1 MCVSEQAD
9 SGEFTSLDTAK
20 VLARTCACVSRSTG
34 MTDTQTATPTTVP
47 PVSAAATAAQNTQP
61 TAAPIVVMP
70 AAPPLAPL
78 QIDVVWGDITRVP
91 GDLYAVGHYN
101 GVEPQGAELALD
113 RHVVS
118 RIPQARRGSERL
130 TLTRLSHLGQ
140 LAPDFGDIEFF
151 PGEQRNDPSNA
162 VTVALVGMGFPGT
175 YTRARHRDLLARM
188 AVKVMSLPDV
198 RILNMVLIGSGEGT
212 LRVWEALDGLLAA
225 MVSFAPALEE
235 GVPSRLSTLNI
246 VERDLGKA
254 RAIHAELI
262 ARIKWYAPMLAA
274 EHVDVRVS
282 PEVSAV
288 PDKENKHCQL
298 SQANLFAL
306 LMAAASTPNGQDA
319 ARALLERVDT
329 AGDAHA
335 TVTIDQMTL
344 ALRDAGEELKEQ
356 FDRIEKRAA
365 DTLSVEERVKSGL
378 TVPSRPLARPQRPVD
393 LLRVRVEGFDGAY
406 GDTPVRLSYV
416 RAPDGVRVAAITDMA
431 TVAQRVIPVDF
442 ALIHEQIELI
452 QRDGPEATEDQ
463 VMQAARLL
471 RRLLV
476 PPDLR
481 ALLTGASQ
489 LVLDVDRDMAAVPW
503 EVMQVDSDDIMS
515 SGPETEAAMVHLG
528 LARPVARQLRT
539 SLSPSSAQFS
549 MMRGPLRAL
558 IVGDPGDVA
567 RGESLPGARA
577 EALAMEKL
585 LKSLNVEVKLLLGA
599 QGNSDGRDPA
609 TRSSVIDLL
618 SRRAPPYDILHY
630 CGHGVFD
637 PADASE
643 SGWLFA
649 DGVLGPNELRLAL
662 ESGAPPLILANACLS
677 GRLAEPKAKDG
688 ARTADT
694 WSEHGLVPGLADAV
708 LQFGARNFIGTCR
721 EISDEGAV
729 KFADVFYRR
738 VVPAASDAESVG
750 SALLAARDALYLE
763 RKKYGSL
770 WATYQHYGN
779 PAWRLRPTMP
789 ALDTESTMV

>member
-1 MCVSEQAD
+1 M
-9 SGEFTSLDTAK
+9 
-20 VLARTCACVSRSTG
+20 
-34 MTDTQTATPTTVP
+34 
-47 PVSAAATAAQNTQP
+47 
-61 TAAPIVVMP
+61 
-70 AAPPLAPL
+70 
-78 QIDVVWGDITRVP
+78 P

-118 RIPQARRGSERL
+118 RLPLARRGSERL

-140 LAPDFGDIEFF
+140 LAPDFGDVEFF
-151 PGEQRNDPSNA
+151 PGEQRGDKDTA
-162 VTVALVGMGFPGT
+162 VTVALIGMGFPGT
-175 YTRARHRDLLARM
+175 YTRARHRDLMARM

-225 MVSFAPALEE
+225 MLSFAPALEE
-235 GVPSRLSTLNI
+235 GVPSRLTTLHI

-254 RAIHAELI
+254 RAIHAELV
-262 ARIKWYAPMLAA
+262 ARAAWYAPMLAA
-274 EHVDVRVS
+274 EHVAVTVA
-282 PEVSAV
+282 PEVASV
-288 PDKENKHCQL
+288 PDPENKHCQL

-306 LMAAASTPNGQDA
+306 LMAAASTEHGHDA

-329 AGDAHA
+329 AGDAHKDI
-335 TVTIDQMTL
+335 TIDQMTL
-344 ALRDAGEELKEQ
+344 ALKDAGETLASQ
-356 FDRIEKRAA
+356 FAEIERRST
-365 DTLSVEERVKSGL
+365 DTLSPEERAKSGL
-378 TVPSRPLARPQRPVD
+378 TVPSRPLARPLRPVD

-406 GDTPVRLSYV
+406 SDTPVRLSYV

-452 QRDGPEATEDQ
+452 QRDDPEATEEQ

-471 RRLLV
+471 RRILV

-503 EVMQVDSDDIMS
+503 EVMQVDADDIMN
-515 SGPETEAAMVHLG
+515 SGPDTEAAMVHLG
-528 LARPVARQLRT
+528 LARPVSRQLRT
-539 SLSPSSAQFS
+539 SLSQSSAQIS
-549 MMRGPLRAL
+549 MARGPLRAL
-558 IVGDPGDVA
+558 IIGDPGDPD
-567 RGESLPGARA
+567 RGESLPGARM
-577 EALAMEKL
+577 EALAMEAL
-585 LKSLNVEVKLLLGA
+585 LKSLNVDVKLLLGT
-599 QGNSDGRDPA
+599 QGRSDGREPA

-618 SRRAPPYDILHY
+618 SRRSPPYDILHY

-649 DGVLGPNELRLAL
+649 DGVLGPNEMRLAL

-677 GRLAEPKAKDG
+677 GRLAEPKSKDG
-688 ARTADT
+688 ARIADS

-721 EISDEGAV
+721 EISDDGAV
-729 KFADVFYRR
+729 KFAEVFYRR
-738 VVPAASDAESVG
+738 VVPSTSDAESVG
-750 SALLAARDALYLE
+750 SALLAARDVLYLA
-763 RKKYGSL
+763 RKQYGSL

-789 ALDTESTMV
+789 ALDTESTLV

>member
-1 MCVSEQAD
+1 MA
-9 SGEFTSLDTAK
+9 
-20 VLARTCACVSRSTG
+20 
-34 MTDTQTATPTTVP
+34 DTQTAVPTTVP
-47 PVSAAATAAQNTQP
+47 TASAAP
-61 TAAPIVVMP
+61 TAAPIVLP
-70 AAPPLAPL
+70 TAAPALAPL
-78 QIDVVWGDITRVP
+78 QIEVVWGDITRVP

-118 RIPQARRGSERL
+118 RIPQARRSSERL

-140 LAPDFGDIEFF
+140 LAPDFGDVEFF
-151 PGEQRNDPSNA
+151 PGEQRGDPNTA
-162 VTVALVGMGFPGT
+162 VTVALAGMGFPGT
-175 YTRARHRDLLARM
+175 YTRARHRDLMSRM

-225 MVSFAPALEE
+225 MVSFAPSLDE
-235 GVPSRLSTLNI
+235 GVPSRLGTLRI

-254 RAIHAELI
+254 RAIHAELV
-262 ARIKWYAPMLAA
+262 ARAAWYAPMLAA
-274 EHVDVRVS
+274 ERVQVTVAPDVA
-282 PEVSAV
+282 AV
-288 PDKENKHCQL
+288 PDPENKHCQL
-298 SQANLFAL
+298 SQGNLFAL
-306 LMAAASTPNGQDA
+306 LMAAASTPNGHDA
-319 ARALLERVDT
+319 ARELLARVDT
-329 AGDAHA
+329 AGDAHKA
-335 TVTIDQMTL
+335 VTIDQMTIALKDASETL
-344 ALRDAGEELKEQ
+344 AAQ
-356 FDRIEKRAA
+356 FAEIERRGG
-365 DTLSVEERVKSGL
+365 DTLSPEERVKSGL
-378 TVPSRPLARPQRPVD
+378 TVPSRPLARPLRPVD
-393 LLRVRVEGFDGAY
+393 LLRVRIEGFDGAY
-406 GDTPVRLSYV
+406 SDTPVRLSYV

-452 QRDGPEATEDQ
+452 QRDDPEATEDQ

-503 EVMQVDSDDIMS
+503 EVMQVDADDMVS

-528 LARPVARQLRT
+528 LARPISRQLRT
-539 SLSPSSAQFS
+539 SLSPSSAQIS
-549 MMRGPLRAL
+549 MARGPLRAL
-558 IVGDPGDVA
+558 IIGDPGDPD
-567 RGESLPGARA
+567 RDESLPGARA
-577 EALAMEKL
+577 EALAMETL
-585 LKSLNVEVKLLLGA
+585 LTSLNVEVKLLLGS
-599 QGNSDGRDPA
+599 QGHSDGREPA

-618 SRRAPPYDILHY
+618 ARRSQPYDILHY
-630 CGHGVFD
+630 CGHGIFD

-688 ARTADT
+688 ARIADS

-729 KFADVFYRR
+729 KFAEVFYRR
-738 VVPAASDAESVG
+738 VVPSTSDAESVG
-750 SALLAARDALYLE
+750 SALLAARDALYLA
-763 RKKYGSL
+763 RKQYGSL

-779 PAWRLRPTMP
+779 PAWRLRPTM
-789 ALDTESTMV
+789 AAMDTESTQV

>member
-1 MCVSEQAD
+1 MSDIPIA
-9 SGEFTSLDTAK
+9 A
-20 VLARTCACVSRSTG
+20 
-34 MTDTQTATPTTVP
+34 PTTA
-47 PVSAAATAAQNTQP
+47 PVLTAAPRP
-61 TAAPIVVMP
+61 TAAPTP
-70 AAPPLAPL
+70 TAPPTAAKVSLPVPL
-78 QIDVVWGDITRVP
+78 QLEVIWGDITRVP
-91 GDLYAVGHYN
+91 GDMYVVGHYN

-118 RIPQARRGSERL
+118 RMPEARRGSERL

-151 PGEQRNDPSNA
+151 PGDQRGDPDTA
-162 VTVALVGMGFPGT
+162 VTVALAGMGFPGT
-175 YTRARHRDLLARM
+175 YTRARHRDLMSRM
-188 AVKVMSLPDV
+188 AVKLMSLPDV

-225 MVSFAPALEE
+225 MVSFAPSLEE
-235 GVPSRLSTLNI
+235 GVPSRLSALHI

-254 RAIHAELI
+254 RAIHAELL
-262 ARIKWYAPMLAA
+262 ARAAWFAPMLAA
-274 EHVDVRVS
+274 DGIHLTVAPDVA
-282 PEVSAV
+282 AV
-288 PDKENKHCQL
+288 PDPDNTHCQL

-306 LMAAASTPNGQDA
+306 LMAAASTEHGHDA

-329 AGDAHA
+329 LGDAHPS
-335 TVTIDQMTL
+335 VTIEQMTL
-344 ALRDAGEELKEQ
+344 ALKDAGATLATQ
-356 FDRIEKRAA
+356 FADIEARTA
-365 DTLSVEERVKSGL
+365 DTLSPEARVKSGL

-393 LLRVRVEGFDGAY
+393 LLRVRIEGFDGAY

-452 QRDGPEATEDQ
+452 QRDDPEATEDQ

-503 EVMQVDSDDIMS
+503 EVMQVDADDMMS
-515 SGPETEAAMVHLG
+515 SGPDTESAMVHLG
-528 LARPVARQLRT
+528 LARPISRQLRT
-539 SLSPSSAQFS
+539 SLSPSSAQMS
-549 MMRGPLRAL
+549 MARGPLRAL
-558 IVGDPGDVA
+558 IIGDPGDPE
-567 RGESLPGARA
+567 RGDSLAGARR
-577 EALAMEKL
+577 EALAMEAL
-585 LKSLNVEVKLLLGA
+585 LKSLKVEVKLLLGS
-599 QGNSDGRDPA
+599 QGHSDGREPA

-618 SRRAPPYDILHY
+618 SRRSPPYDILHY
-630 CGHGVFD
+630 CGHGIFD
-637 PADASE
+637 EADPSE

-677 GRLAEPKAKDG
+677 GRLAAQKPKDG
-688 ARTADT
+688 ANASDS
-694 WSEHGLVPGLADAV
+694 WSEHGLVPGLADAM

-729 KFADVFYRR
+729 KFAEVFYRR
-738 VVPAASDAESVG
+738 VIPSTTDAESVG

-763 RKKYGSL
+763 RKQYGSL

-779 PAWRLRPTMP
+779 PAWRLRPLMPTM
-789 ALDTESTMV
+789 DTESTQV

>member
-1 MCVSEQAD
+1 
-9 SGEFTSLDTAK
+9 
-20 VLARTCACVSRSTG
+20 
-34 MTDTQTATPTTVP
+34 MTDTQTTVP
-47 PVSAAATAAQNTQP
+47 MTAPTAPAAATAETTEPP
-61 TAAPIVVMP
+61 TAAATPALTP
-70 AAPPLAPL
+70 AAATTLAAPAASAGDAATPLAPL
-78 QIDVVWGDITRVP
+78 QIEVVWGDITRVP
-91 GDLYAVGHYN
+91 GDLYVVGHYN

-118 RIPQARRGSERL
+118 RLPQARRSSERL

-151 PGEQRNDPSNA
+151 PGEQRGDANTA

-175 YTRARHRDLLARM
+175 YTRARHRDLMSRM

-198 RILNMVLIGSGEGT
+198 KILNMVLIGSGEGT
-212 LRVWEALDGLLAA
+212 LRVWESLDGLLAA
-225 MVSFAPALEE
+225 MVSFAPTLEE
-235 GVPSRLSTLNI
+235 GVPSRLSVLHI

-254 RAIHAELI
+254 RAIHAELV
-262 ARIKWYAPMLAA
+262 ARAAWYTPLLEA
-274 EHVDVRVS
+274 EHVRVTVA
-282 PEVSAV
+282 PDISAV
-288 PDKENKHCQL
+288 PDPENQHCQL

-306 LMAAASTPNGQDA
+306 LMAAASTEHGRDA

-329 AGDAHA
+329 AGDAHKE
-335 TVTIDQMTL
+335 VTIEQMTV
-344 ALRDAGEELKEQ
+344 ALKGASEELAAQFAKIEQ
-356 FDRIEKRAA
+356 RSA
-365 DTLSVEERVKSGL
+365 DTMSPAERVKSGL
-378 TVPSRPLARPQRPVD
+378 TVPSRPLARPLRPID
-393 LLRVRVEGFDGAY
+393 LLRVRIEGFDGAY
-406 GDTPVRLSYV
+406 GDTAVRLSYV

-452 QRDGPEATEDQ
+452 QRDDPEATEDQ

-503 EVMQVDSDDIMS
+503 EVMQVDADDMMS
-515 SGPETEAAMVHLG
+515 SAPEAEVAMVHLG
-528 LARPVARQLRT
+528 LARPVSRQLRT
-539 SLSPSSAQFS
+539 SLSPSSAQIS

-558 IVGDPGDVA
+558 IVGDPGDPD

-577 EALAMEKL
+577 EALAMEAL
-585 LKSLNVEVKLLLGA
+585 LKSLKVEVKLLLGS
-599 QGNSDGRDPA
+599 QGHSDGREPA

-618 SRRAPPYDILHY
+618 SRRSPPYDILHY
-630 CGHGVFD
+630 CGHGIFD
-637 PADASE
+637 PADAAE

-688 ARTADT
+688 SRIADS

-729 KFADVFYRR
+729 RFAEVFYRR
-738 VVPAASDAESVG
+738 VIPSSSDAESVG

-779 PAWRLRPTMP
+779 PAWRLRPMMP
-789 ALDTESTMV
+789 AMDMDSTMA

>member
-1 MCVSEQAD
+1 MP
-9 SGEFTSLDTAK
+9 
-20 VLARTCACVSRSTG
+20 
-34 MTDTQTATPTTVP
+34 DTQIATPTTVP
-47 PVSAAATAAQNTQP
+47 PVTAAAVAAP
-61 TAAPIVVMP
+61 TAP
-70 AAPPLAPL
+70 ASSPPTASLTFVPL
-78 QIDVVWGDITRVP
+78 QIEVVWGDITRVP
-91 GDLYAVGHYN
+91 ADLYAVGHYN

-118 RIPQARRGSERL
+118 RLPQARRSSERL

-140 LAPDFGDIEFF
+140 LASDFGDIEFF
-151 PGEQRNDPSNA
+151 PGEQRGDPTTA
-162 VTVALVGMGFPGT
+162 VTVALAGMGFPGT
-175 YTRARHRDLLARM
+175 YTRARHRDLMSRM

-198 RILNMVLIGSGEGT
+198 RILCMVLIGSGEGT

-225 MVSFAPALEE
+225 MLSFAPSMDEAA
-235 GVPSRLSTLNI
+235 PSRLNTLRI
-246 VERDLGKA
+246 VERDLSKA
-254 RAIHAELI
+254 RAIHAELV
-262 ARIKWYAPMLAA
+262 ARASWYAPMLEA
-274 EHVDVRVS
+274 ERVKVTVA
-282 PEVSAV
+282 PEVAAI
-288 PDKENKHCQL
+288 PDPENKHCQL

-306 LMAAASTPNGQDA
+306 LMAAASTEHGQDA
-319 ARALLERVDT
+319 ARALLARVDT
-329 AGDAHA
+329 AGDAHRA
-335 TVTIDQMTL
+335 VTMDQMTL
-344 ALRDAGEELKEQ
+344 ALKDAGETLALQ
-356 FDRIEKRAA
+356 FAEIEKRSSDSLSAA
-365 DTLSVEERVKSGL
+365 ERAKSGL
-378 TVPSRPLARPQRPVD
+378 TVPSRPLARPLRPVD

-406 GDTPVRLSYV
+406 GDTAVRLSYV

-452 QRDGPEATEDQ
+452 QRDDPEASEDQ

-503 EVMQVDSDDIMS
+503 EVMQVDADDMLTAA
-515 SGPETEAAMVHLG
+515 PEAEAVMVHLG
-528 LARPVARQLRT
+528 LARPIARQLRT
-539 SLSPSSAQFS
+539 SLSPSSAQIS
-549 MMRGPLRAL
+549 MARGPLRAL
-558 IVGDPGDVA
+558 IIGDPGDPD
-567 RGESLPGARA
+567 RGESLPGARN
-577 EALAMEKL
+577 EALAMEAL
-585 LKSLNVEVKLLLGA
+585 MKSLSVDVKLLLGT
-599 QGNSDGRDPA
+599 QGHSEGREPA
-609 TRSSVIDLL
+609 TRSAVIDLL
-618 SRRAPPYDILHY
+618 SRRSPPYDVLHF

-677 GRLAEPKAKDG
+677 GRLAEPKPKDG
-688 ARTADT
+688 ARVADS

-721 EISDEGAV
+721 EINDEGAV
-729 KFADVFYRR
+729 KFAEVFYRR
-738 VVPAASDAESVG
+738 VIPSAGADAESVG
-750 SALLAARDALYLE
+750 SALLAARDALYLA
-763 RKKYGSL
+763 RKQFGSL

-789 ALDTESTMV
+789 AMDTDSTQV

>member
-1 MCVSEQAD
+1 MAAPTMAPALVTAPLPTAPLP
-9 SGEFTSLDTAK
+9 TSPLPTPAPTA
-20 VLARTCACVSRSTG
+20 VPA
-34 MTDTQTATPTTVP
+34 P
-47 PVSAAATAAQNTQP
+47 PV
-61 TAAPIVVMP
+61 
-70 AAPPLAPL
+70 PLV
-78 QIDVVWGDITRVP
+78 IEVVWGDITRVP
-91 GDLYAVGHYN
+91 GDLYVVGHYN

-118 RIPQARRGSERL
+118 RMPNLRRGSERL

-151 PGEQRNDPSNA
+151 PGEQRGDPNTA
-162 VTVALVGMGFPGT
+162 VTVALAGMGFPGT
-175 YTRARHRDLLARM
+175 YTRAKHRDLMSRM

-198 RILNMVLIGSGEGT
+198 RMLNMVLIGSGEGT

-225 MVSFAPALEE
+225 MVSFAPGLEE
-235 GVPSRLSTLNI
+235 GVPSRLNTLRI

-254 RAIHAELI
+254 RAIHAELV
-262 ARIKWYAPMLAA
+262 ARAAWYAPMLEA
-274 EHVDVRVS
+274 ERVHLS
-282 PEVSAV
+282 VAPEVAAV
-288 PDKENKHCQL
+288 PDPDNKHCQL

-306 LMAAASTPNGQDA
+306 LMAAATTDQGREA
-319 ARALLERVDT
+319 AQALLARVNT
-329 AGDAHA
+329 ASDAHSA
-335 TVTIDQMTL
+335 VTMDQMSLALKDATATL
-344 ALRDAGEELKEQ
+344 ASQ
-356 FDRIEKRAA
+356 FSEIEARTA
-365 DTLSVEERVKSGL
+365 DSLSPEERVKSGL

-393 LLRVRVEGFDGAY
+393 LLRVRIEGFDGAY
-406 GDTPVRLSYV
+406 GDTAVRLSFV

-452 QRDGPEATEDQ
+452 QRDDPEATEDQ

-503 EVMQVDSDDIMS
+503 EVMQVDADDMMN

-539 SLSPSSAQFS
+539 SLSPSSAQIS
-549 MMRGPLRAL
+549 TARGPLRAL
-558 IVGDPGDVA
+558 IIGDPGDPE

-577 EALAMEKL
+577 EALAMEAL
-585 LKSLNVEVKLLLGA
+585 LKALKVEVKLLLGT
-599 QGNSDGRDPA
+599 QGHSEGREPA

-618 SRRAPPYDILHY
+618 SRRSPPYDILHY
-630 CGHGVFD
+630 CGHGIFD
-637 PADASE
+637 PADPSE

-688 ARTADT
+688 AKAADS

-729 KFADVFYRR
+729 KFAEVFYRR
-738 VVPAASDAESVG
+738 VIPSTADAESVG

-779 PAWRLRPTMP
+779 PAWRLRPM
-789 ALDTESTMV
+789 AAAADTESTQV